1 MESEKRRD
9 ARIKKKLPLRFYFE
23 GNAFLSFTGDM
34 SRRGIFIQTPHP
46 CPAGRGINIEIE
58 GHQEKV
64 TLAGYIIWSQ
74 EDMGQPWMLF
84 QGGMGVQLLNYQ
96 KEEYQALVGN

>member
-34 SRRGIFIQTPHP
+34 SRRGIFIQTPQP

-58 GHQEKV
+58 GHKEKV
-64 TLAGYIIWSQ
+64 TLAGYIIWSK

-96 KEEYQALVGN
+96 KQGYQSLLGE

>member
-1 MESEKRRD
+1 MDSEKRRD

-58 GHQEKV
+58 GHKEKV
-64 TLAGYIIWSQ
+64 TLAGYIIWSK

-96 KEEYQALVGN
+96 KQGYQSLLGE